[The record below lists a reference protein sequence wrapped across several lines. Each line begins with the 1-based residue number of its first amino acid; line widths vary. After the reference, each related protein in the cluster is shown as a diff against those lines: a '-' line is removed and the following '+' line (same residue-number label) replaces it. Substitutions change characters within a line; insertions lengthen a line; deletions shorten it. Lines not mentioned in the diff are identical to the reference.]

1 MKILQLCSR
10 VAFPPSD
17 GGTVAMYN
25 MARDLIGKGVEL
37 NVLALNPLKQRID
50 IQNIPEEIRIC
61 PIEAVDV
68 DTNVTFGG
76 AVKNFILNKSYVLS
90 RFDVPDMHAKLQ
102 QKLLKEKYDVVQ
114 LEGLQ
119 MTSYIKTIRLFSK
132 AKVVFRPHNVEHHI
146 WKGNADNEQNP
157 IKRSYLNSLALQ
169 LKRYELEVLKKIDAL
184 VTISPIDADFFA
196 DAGYHGPSHT
206 AITGI
211 DLKEFVPDSSNTEI
225 PSVFHVGAM
234 DWEPNLKGIEWF
246 LGNVWPKVTPLNS
259 GAKFY
264 LAGKNMPQSLK
275 DISLPNYVN
284 LGEVPNLREFMNS
297 KQIMVVP
304 LFSGS
309 GIRIKIL
316 EGMAL
321 GKTVVAS
328 PQALQGIKYK
338 GGTNL
343 FIAQSKEEFVE
354 KILRCIGDAKLC
366 AEVGANARILAE
378 EQFDKD
384 KIIAKLLTF
393 YKSL

>member
-17 GGTVAMYN
+17 GGTVAMFN
-25 MARDLIGKGVEL
+25 MARDLVGKGVEL
-37 NVLALNPLKQRID
+37 QVLALNPLKQHID
-50 IQNIPEEIRIC
+50 LANIPEEFRIC
-61 PIEAVDV
+61 PIDAVNV
-68 DTNVTFGG
+68 DTKVTFGG
-76 AVKNFILNKSYVLS
+76 LLKNYFLNKSYVLS
-90 RFDVPDMHAKLQ
+90 RFDVPEMHEKLQ
-102 QKLLKEKYDVVQ
+102 QKLLWENYDVVQ

-119 MTSYIKTIRLFSK
+119 MTTYIKTIRLFSR
-132 AKVVFRPHNVEHHI
+132 AKIVFRPHNVEHHI
-146 WKGNADNEQNP
+146 WQGNADNEINP

-184 VTISPIDADFFA
+184 ITISPIDADFFA

-211 DLKEFVPDSSNTEI
+211 DLKKFVPDPSTTEV
-225 PSVFHVGAM
+225 PSVFHIGAM
-234 DWEPNLKGIEWF
+234 DWEPNVKGIEWF
-246 LGNVWPKVTPLNS
+246 LGNVWPKVTPLDHS
-259 GAKFY
+259 AKFY

-284 LGEVPNLREFMNS
+284 LGEVPDLREFMNS

-321 GKTVVAS
+321 GKTVIAS

-354 KILRCIGDAKLC
+354 KLLRCIGDSKLC
-366 AEVGANARILAE
+366 DEIGRNARKVAE
-378 EQFDKD
+378 EHFDKD
-384 KIIAKLLTF
+384 KIADKLIAF
-393 YKSL
+393 YQSL